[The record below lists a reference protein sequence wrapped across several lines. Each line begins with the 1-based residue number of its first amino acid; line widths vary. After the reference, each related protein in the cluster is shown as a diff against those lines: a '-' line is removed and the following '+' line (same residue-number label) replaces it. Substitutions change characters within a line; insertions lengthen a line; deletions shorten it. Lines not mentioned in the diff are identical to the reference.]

1 MGVSY
6 APFDIQESLVRPQKR
21 RVAARVQPVVNFGG
35 PDNSECAYLILFFV
49 LGIFLLVFMDGV

>member
-6 APFDIQESLVRPQKR
+6 APFEVGESLVRPQKS
-21 RVAARVQPVVNFGG
+21 RVVARVQPINFGS